1 MSIKITEIQASDGA
15 KIYMQ
20 YEEGDREQLQAVGF
34 FEDIE
39 ERTKNFQ
46 TEVTNIVNGYVQLLL
61 TSIKQGVS
69 QANPPSKV
77 T

>member
-1 MSIKITEIQASDGA
+1 
-15 KIYMQ
+15 MQ
-20 YEEGDREQLQAVGF
+20 YEESDREQLQAVGF
-34 FEDIE
+34 FENIE